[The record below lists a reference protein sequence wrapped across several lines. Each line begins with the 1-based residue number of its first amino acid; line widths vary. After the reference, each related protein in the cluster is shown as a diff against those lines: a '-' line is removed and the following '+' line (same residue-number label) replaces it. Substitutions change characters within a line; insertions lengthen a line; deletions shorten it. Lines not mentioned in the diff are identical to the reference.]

1 MLRDPYYTG
10 VVTYEG
16 EQIPGKHTPLISQEL
31 FDKVQEVSRARGRA
45 GERRREH
52 HHYLKGTV
60 YCGQCKQERDI
71 DRRLLTQRSVGK
83 SGQEYFYYFCPGTKD
98 GTCTSPH
105 HNLYRVE
112 DAVERHYT
120 TKKHSPEFLRAFR
133 ALMADTVGD
142 ADEAQRLLKKQLDSQ
157 LAALDVQEV
166 NLLDLAADGTVASA
180 KIKARLR
187 KIGQERER
195 LVTQRDAVT
204 VDLTA
209 GARFLDAQLSL
220 LENPHELYKDTTD
233 EVRRRLNQAVFG
245 AIYITDEDV
254 IGSRLTAPHGE
265 LFAAEAA
272 YQAATLGLD
281 QDAIRRHFAAAFALG
296 QGTIPTKDKETAPKG
311 GLFADYSTVATTAWS
326 SLFTASAAGAV
337 SSKPHMVDLRG
348 IEPLTFSLRTRRATN
363 CATGPDA
370 STTLSPRN
378 GADAHGRPLGD
389 ASAYPAAR
397 RRSSTSSRSGARVG
411 RPSTRPMRAKRL
423 GASAAGSTGVAT
435 GRDAGVSAGA
445 DAAPA
450 ALAAPAAGK
459 PAAARCAFSASA
471 AAAAS
476 TAAWSIALRRSS
488 GRGAASTAV
497 SR

>member
-1 MLRDPYYTG
+1 MLAEGSFVCEPEPHRVGVAQMPRAVHGAQQLVRCRLRGGRGHGTDKHGDREAERPVHEGGVHGIETG
-10 VVTYEG
+10 AFYLGVDDEVVDEVADR
-16 EQIPGKHTPLISQEL
+16 L
-31 FDKVQEVSRARGRA
+31 FRP
-45 GERRREH
+45 
-52 HHYLKGTV
+52 
-60 YCGQCKQERDI
+60 C
-71 DRRLLTQRSVGK
+71 
-83 SGQEYFYYFCPGTKD
+83 SGIGF
-98 GTCTSPH
+98 
-105 HNLYRVE
+105 
-112 DAVERHYT
+112 ERHYT

-157 LAALDVQEV
+157 LAALDVQEE

-326 SLFTASAAGAV
+326 SLFTGSAAGAV
-337 SSKPHMVDLRG
+337 SSKPPMVELGG
-348 IEPLTFSLRTRRATN
+348 IEPPSNAEILRLLRAQSVETF
-363 CATGPDA
+363 C
-370 STTLSPRN
+370 
-378 GADAHGRPLGD
+378 
-389 ASAYPAAR
+389 SAP
-397 RRSSTSSRSGARVG
+397 TFV
-411 RPSTRPMRAKRL
+411 TD
-423 GASAAGSTGVAT
+423 T
-435 GRDAGVSAGA
+435 
-445 DAAPA
+445 
-450 ALAAPAAGK
+450 
-459 PAAARCAFSASA
+459 
-471 AAAAS
+471 
-476 TAAWSIALRRSS
+476 
-488 GRGAASTAV
+488 
-497 SR
+497 